1 MQDQDNNIFKLTERV
16 ENVMDGDSIHAPG
29 KCPMVQEKGESPTK
43 QTHVDELQVSAEK
56 GLPSHQLKD
65 FILGTTKDKYDVPS
79 KSSFTYT
86 KPYTL
91 RIDVLKIPAGYQP
104 PKF

>member
-1 MQDQDNNIFKLTERV
+1 
-16 ENVMDGDSIHAPG
+16 MDGGSSHAPG
-29 KCPMVQEKGESPTK
+29 KRPMVEEKWESSTN
-43 QTHVDELQVSAEK
+43 QSHVDEPHVSAE
-56 GLPSHQLKD
+56 GGIPIHQLKD
-65 FILGTTKDKYDVPS
+65 FILGTIKDKYDVPS

-91 RIDVLKIPAGYQP
+91 RNNVLKIPAGYQP